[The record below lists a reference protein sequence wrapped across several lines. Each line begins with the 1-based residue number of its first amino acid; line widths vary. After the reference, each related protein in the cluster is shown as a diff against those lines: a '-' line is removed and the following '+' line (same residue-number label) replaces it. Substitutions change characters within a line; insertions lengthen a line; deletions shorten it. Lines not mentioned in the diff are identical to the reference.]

1 MFPDGCPVAHPS
13 AQWLRLAEDQ
23 RMLTAGAILLTS
35 QQPAPEE
42 GLGGGGGGGRKGG
55 CREAGCGLAKSK
67 LQASTWWGV
76 GLSLL
81 LSLTWRLLA

>member
-1 MFPDGCPVAHPS
+1 MFPDWCPVAHPS
-13 AQWLRLAEDQ
+13 AQRLRLAEDQ

-42 GLGGGGGGGRKGG
+42 GLGGGVWGRKGG